1 MAVFKKIAVYFV
13 RILLLLT
20 TLIVLV
26 VAGESSTSDKGRDI
40 TTTGDNG
47 SYFAIQ
53 WRLQQFGRGNTKL
66 NSWGRRE
73 REFDRVAPENTYRI
87 AVIGDSITFGQGI
100 LEEERFTNR
109 LERELADSKIQFQV
123 LNFGYSGTDFV
134 HHIKMIKKVLKLNP
148 DFILLQWYVN
158 DFEGP
163 KQQGRP
169 SCRNLA
175 PTLKLHIRL
184 HQSSALYY
192 VLNAGWH
199 ALQNYMGT
207 VETYE
212 NYMNHRFL
220 DPNSESSKYALA
232 KFKKI
237 LHLASNRNVPI
248 GMVLFPRL
256 RPYLANNYP
265 FDYLHERVIL
275 ICKKNRIP
283 YVDLREDFKP
293 FGSDIRRL
301 HVNRYDAHPN
311 GFANEIAA
319 KRILE
324 VFGPIWQGH

>member
-1 MAVFKKIAVYFV
+1 VAVFKKIVVYLIRFV
-13 RILLLLT
+13 LLAT
-20 TLIVLV
+20 TIIVLV
-26 VAGESSTSDKGRDI
+26 VAGEYATRYIFRDI

-47 SYFAIQ
+47 SYFAKQ
-53 WRLQQFGRGNTKL
+53 WRLKQFGRGNTKW

-73 REFDRVAPENTYRI
+73 REFDRIAPENTCRI

-100 LEEERFTNR
+100 PEEERFTNR
-109 LERELADSKIQFQV
+109 LERELAGSKTQFQV
-123 LNFGYSGTDFV
+123 LNFGYSGSDFM
-134 HHIKMIKKVLKLNP
+134 HHIIMIKKVLKLNP

-163 KQQGRP
+163 KPKGRP

-175 PTLKLHIRL
+175 PTMKLHIRL

-199 ALQNYMGT
+199 ALQGYMGT

-212 NYMNHRFL
+212 NYMTHSFL
-220 DPNSESSKYALA
+220 DPNSEKSKYALA

-237 LHLASNRNVPI
+237 LRLASSRNVPL

-265 FDYLHERVIL
+265 FDYLHKRIISV
-275 ICKKNRIP
+275 CKKNRIP

-301 HVNRYDAHPN
+301 HVNQYDAHPN
-311 GFANEIAA
+311 GLANEIAA

-324 VFGPIWQGH
+324 VFGPIWRGH